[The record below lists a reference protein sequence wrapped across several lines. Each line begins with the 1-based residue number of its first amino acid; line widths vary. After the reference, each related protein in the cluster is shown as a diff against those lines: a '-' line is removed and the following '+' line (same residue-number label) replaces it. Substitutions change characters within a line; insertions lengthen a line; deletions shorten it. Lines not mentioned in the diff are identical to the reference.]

1 MDNMSA
7 RMVRGSKLRATLVAG
22 LKNVPPQR
30 MVDIITWPSVV
41 ELEMKRSAVEAIVY
55 SMVKSGQIIAVA
67 DPDNAT
73 HNLYTSIDY
82 DKAKLVGLT
91 VREGKGVKLKEPK
104 PVALSTKPSIRVD
117 LVKSTGRV
125 RLTIDSMII
134 EVGVI
139 Q

>member
-125 RLTIDSMII
+125 RLTIDNMII

-139 Q
+139 

>member
-67 DPDNAT
+67 DPDNVT

-104 PVALSTKPSIRVD
+104 PVALSTKPSIQVD

-125 RLTIDSMII
+125 RLTIDNMII

-139 Q
+139 

>member
-1 MDNMSA
+1 MDNMKS
-7 RMVRGSKLRATLVAG
+7 RMVIGSKLRATLIAG

-41 ELEMKRSAVEAIVY
+41 ELEMKRSAVEAIMY

-67 DPDNAT
+67 DPNNGS
-73 HNLYTSIDY
+73 HNLYTSADSAEASPAKV
-82 DKAKLVGLT
+82 KA
-91 VREGKGVKLKEPK
+91 KEPK

>member
-30 MVDIITWPSVV
+30 MVDIITWPSAV

-104 PVALSTKPSIRVD
+104 PVALSTKPSIQVD

-125 RLTIDSMII
+125 RLTIDNMII

-139 Q
+139 

>member
-139 Q
+139 

>member
-30 MVDIITWPSVV
+30 MVDIITWPSAV

-55 SMVKSGQIIAVA
+55 SVVKSGQIIAVA

-104 PVALSTKPSIRVD
+104 PVALSTKPSIQVD

-125 RLTIDSMII
+125 RLTIDNMII

-139 Q
+139 

>member
-30 MVDIITWPSVV
+30 MVDIIAWPSVV

-104 PVALSTKPSIRVD
+104 PVALSTKPSIQVD

-125 RLTIDSMII
+125 RLTIDNMII

-139 Q
+139 

>member
-1 MDNMSA
+1 MDNMSS
-7 RMVRGSKLRATLVAG
+7 RMVRGSKLRAILIAG
-22 LKNVPPQR
+22 LKNVPPQK
-30 MVDIITWPSVV
+30 MADIITWPSVV

-55 SMVKSGQIIAVA
+55 SMVKSGQLIAVS

-82 DKAKLVGLT
+82 DKAKLAGLT

-104 PVALSTKPSIRVD
+104 PVALSTKPSIQVD

-125 RLTIDSMII
+125 RLTIDNMII
-134 EVGVI
+134 EEGVI
-139 Q
+139 

>member
-7 RMVRGSKLRATLVAG
+7 RVVRGSKLRATLVAG

-30 MVDIITWPSVV
+30 M
-41 ELEMKRSAVEAIVY
+41 
-55 SMVKSGQIIAVA
+55 
-67 DPDNAT
+67 
-73 HNLYTSIDY
+73 
-82 DKAKLVGLT
+82 VGLT

-125 RLTIDSMII
+125 RLTIDNMII

-139 Q
+139 